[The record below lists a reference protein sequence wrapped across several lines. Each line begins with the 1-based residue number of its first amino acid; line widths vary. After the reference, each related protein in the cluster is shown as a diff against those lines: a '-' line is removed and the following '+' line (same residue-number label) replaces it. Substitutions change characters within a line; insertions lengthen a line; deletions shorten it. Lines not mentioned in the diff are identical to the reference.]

1 MGFHSVKPAPGGG
14 GGRAWLTGDD
24 SDAYPPSDFFSPT
37 GPLRA
42 RLAHPSPC
50 YATPCLCNWPS
61 QCTVVRIM
69 TKYTLSEKT
78 VKQHLGPAYRPMSY
92 KQDVDYIERKAFRG
106 VRRIYRSDLLDGT
119 LACDVAEQEQ
129 PVEELV
135 PVVQVTPVPEPQQLS
150 VSDVVTEQTIVMLY
164 PNSRWVKT
172 DMADKV
178 FVGARGFNF
187 RKGQK
192 IRVKNKT
199 ICIR

>member
-1 MGFHSVKPAPGGG
+1 
-14 GGRAWLTGDD
+14 
-24 SDAYPPSDFFSPT
+24 
-37 GPLRA
+37 
-42 RLAHPSPC
+42 
-50 YATPCLCNWPS
+50 
-61 QCTVVRIM
+61 M

-92 KQDVDYIERKAFRG
+92 KQDVDYIERKAFKG
-106 VRRIYRSDLLDGT
+106 IRRIYRSDLLDGT
-119 LACDVAEQEQ
+119 LACEVAEQE
-129 PVEELV
+129 PVTVEDWRAK
-135 PVVQVTPVPEPQQLS
+135 VTPVPEPQQLPA
-150 VSDVVTEQTIVMLY
+150 SDEATEQTIVMLY

-172 DMADKV
+172 NVEDKV

>member
-1 MGFHSVKPAPGGG
+1 
-14 GGRAWLTGDD
+14 
-24 SDAYPPSDFFSPT
+24 
-37 GPLRA
+37 
-42 RLAHPSPC
+42 
-50 YATPCLCNWPS
+50 
-61 QCTVVRIM
+61 M

-129 PVEELV
+129 PVEEIV
-135 PVVQVTPVPEPQQLS
+135 PVTSVTPVTEPQQLS
-150 VSDVVTEQTIVMLY
+150 VSDEATEQTIVMLY

-199 ICIR
+199 ICIK